1 MESYDEYQD
10 SLRYKNGYY
19 AFYLVIVLA
28 LISSALGPWGETTTL
43 EFFIIIMIAIGFVSI
58 RNTYQGAYF
67 SKTDKPILSNVALG
81 LSGVLYLFIFFYLNE
96 NVLDSL
102 FVDGKVSYQAYHLI
116 LTFLQLSIPVTY
128 FIRLWVE
135 KKRED

>member
-1 MESYDEYQD
+1 MNSYDEYQD

-19 AFYLVIVLA
+19 AFRLIIVLG
-28 LISSALGPWGETTTL
+28 LISSILGPWAETPTL
-43 EFFIIIMIAIGFVSI
+43 ELFIIIMIAICFDSI

-67 SKTDKPILSNVALG
+67 SKMDKPILANIALG
-81 LSGVLYLFIFFYLNE
+81 LSGLLYLFVFFYLNE

-102 FVDGKVSYQAYHLI
+102 FVDGKVSYQAYYLI
-116 LTFLQLSIPVTY
+116 LMFLHFSIPITY

-135 KKRED
+135 KKKDE

>member
-1 MESYDEYQD
+1 MNSYDEYQD

-19 AFYLVIVLA
+19 AFHLIIVLG
-28 LISSALGPWGETTTL
+28 LISSILGPWAETPTL
-43 EFFIIIMIAIGFVSI
+43 ELFIIFMIAICFDSI

-67 SKTDKPILSNVALG
+67 SKMDKPILANIFLG
-81 LSGVLYLFIFFYLNE
+81 LSGLLYLFVFFYLNE